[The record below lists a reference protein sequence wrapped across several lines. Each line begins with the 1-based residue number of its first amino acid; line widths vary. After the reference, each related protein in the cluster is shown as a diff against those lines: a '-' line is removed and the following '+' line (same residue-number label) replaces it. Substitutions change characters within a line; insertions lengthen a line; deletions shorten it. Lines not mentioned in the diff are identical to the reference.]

1 MTSDFSSFTLL
12 LKLAIIQPHDL
23 HVCKF
28 LLFFMDVMI
37 DCPKPKISLEKL
49 GQIFQ
54 MIIDML

>member
-1 MTSDFSSFTLL
+1 LL

-37 DCPKPKISLEKL
+37 DCPKPKISLDKL